1 MGILRSTWEG
11 DYRPS
16 PRQFLRQSRQK
27 MEEQVVSEARER
39 RNEGFITVKA
49 TPITRGHAQ

>member
-1 MGILRSTWEG
+1 MWILRSTWEG

-16 PRQFLRQSRQK
+16 PRQFLHQSRQK

-39 RNEGFITVKA
+39 RNEEFITVKA
-49 TPITRGHAQ
+49 TPITCGHTH

>member
-16 PRQFLRQSRQK
+16 PRQFLHQSRQK

-39 RNEGFITVKA
+39 QNEEFITVKV
-49 TPITRGHAQ
+49 TPITHGHAH